1 MRSLCL
7 SRMALCSCVAV
18 AMLAGCG
25 GSQPPMGTPG
35 TIPQSRAIFPARA
48 TAHHVGSASS
58 YSVVYSFGGHPDGA
72 TPGSN
77 LVDVNGTLYGTTALG
92 GRPLQQYGHGTV
104 FSINTSGTER
114 VLYRFGR
121 HPDGKRPSASLI
133 DVGGIFYG
141 TTQRGGK
148 NYDGTVFTV
157 STTGKEQVLYNFGS
171 HPDAAGPHASL
182 IDVRGTLYGT
192 TYYGG
197 TYNAG
202 TIFSISTAGSEHV
215 LHSFGSRLDG
225 ANPIA
230 GLIDVGGK
238 LYGTT
243 FTGGRFGGGTVFS
256 ITATGKERRLHSFG
270 GTSSDGHWPYA
281 GLVDVNGTLYG
292 TTYAGGAYNGGT
304 VFSITLNG
312 TEKVLHSFG
321 NGHDGLW
328 PHASLI
334 EVNGTLYGTTSGG
347 GGRHNPGTVF
357 SISAAGT
364 EQVLHSFGRGS
375 DGANPVAGLI
385 DVNGALYGTTEA
397 GGTYGDGTVFA
408 LSP

>member
-1 MRSLCL
+1 
-7 SRMALCSCVAV
+7 
-18 AMLAGCG
+18 
-25 GSQPPMGTPG
+25 
-35 TIPQSRAIFPARA
+35 
-48 TAHHVGSASS
+48 
-58 YSVVYSFGGHPDGA
+58 
-72 TPGSN
+72 
-77 LVDVNGTLYGTTALG
+77 
-92 GRPLQQYGHGTV
+92 
-104 FSINTSGTER
+104 
-114 VLYRFGR
+114 
-121 HPDGKRPSASLI
+121 
-133 DVGGIFYG
+133 
-141 TTQRGGK
+141 
-148 NYDGTVFTV
+148 
-157 STTGKEQVLYNFGS
+157 
-171 HPDAAGPHASL
+171 L

-256 ITATGKERRLHSFG
+256 ISATGKERRLHSFG